1 MEGSK
6 LVSISVLKDTGKKM
20 SVLEPS
26 VVCKTFGELGLVE
39 DDIETFLDG
48 NLDILLSGDES
59 APSLLQ
65 IGRQVP
71 NEYGGE
77 CDLLAID
84 SDGCIV
90 VIEIKR
96 DPKDCRARVEA
107 FEMQSIR
114 YASSFTKISTPEEL
128 AEQIYAHYLQRFNKN
143 SMSSIDAHDCAK
155 QRLNEF
161 LRSNNSRGEFNRKQ
175 KIMLVASG
183 FDPETK
189 SACAWLQK
197 NGIDISCIQITP
209 LAHGD
214 QNFLLVERII
224 PPPALEDMLAKV
236 GRRKTVRA
244 TIIGDPTIVRA
255 TRTKLMN
262 TADMIAQGILKRG
275 DTVTVKDRPESAA
288 TIEDYKT
295 VIFRGSPIS
304 WNVWAKQITGWSAVN
319 IYANVLKDGKTLD
332 ELRFQVVAAEALE

>member
-6 LVSISVLKDTGKKM
+6 LVSVSVLVDTGKKM
-20 SVLEPS
+20 RVLEPT
-26 VVCKTFGELGLVE
+26 VECKTFGELGLVE

-48 NLDILLSGDES
+48 NLDVLLSGDES
-59 APSLLQ
+59 ALSLLQ

-71 NEYGGE
+71 NEFGGE

-84 SDGCIV
+84 SNGSIV

-114 YASSFTKISTPEEL
+114 YASSFTRINTPEEL
-128 AEQIYAHYLQRFNKN
+128 AEQVYVPYLLKYMRDV
-143 SMSSIDAHDCAK
+143 IACLDVHDYAK
-155 QRLNEF
+155 QRLDDF
-161 LRSNNSRGEFNRKQ
+161 LRANKSRAEFNQKQ
-175 KIMLVASG
+175 KIILVASG

-189 SACAWLQK
+189 SACAWLRK
-197 NGIDISCIQITP
+197 NGVDISCIQITP
-209 LAHGD
+209 LAHGA
-214 QNFLLVERII
+214 QNYLLIERII

-236 GRRKTVRA
+236 GKRKSIRT
-244 TIIGDPTIVRA
+244 TNTGDPIIGRG

-262 TADMIAQGILKRG
+262 TADMLTQGILARG
-275 DTVTVKDRPESAA
+275 DTVIVKDRPESAA

-295 VIFRGSPIS
+295 VIFQGSPVS
-304 WNVWAKQITGWSAVN
+304 WNVWAKKITGWSAVN
-319 IYANVLKDGKTLD
+319 IYANVTKDGKTLD
-332 ELRFQVVAAEALE
+332 ELRFSDE